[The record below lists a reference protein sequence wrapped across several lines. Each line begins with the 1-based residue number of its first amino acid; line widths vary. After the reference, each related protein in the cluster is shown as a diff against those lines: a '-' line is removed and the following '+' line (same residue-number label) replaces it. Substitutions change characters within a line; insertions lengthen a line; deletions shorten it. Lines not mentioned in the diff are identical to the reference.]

1 MFTIKLHADCMQSFK
16 GKQQKQVR
24 QLQCT
29 DHIPYLL
36 SGCRVHISSELLS
49 KQLYALDTQLVMPG
63 HYKKTANQSP
73 RIIEAILHGG
83 DGQTSAVRTEGNVIT
98 KISRIYL
105 WCSAIIDTS
114 CEMSSNGAPRKVL
127 KNYVQTVAI
136 TLFWLWIKLGTWN
149 ISKPSVR
156 KKL

>member
-1 MFTIKLHADCMQSFK
+1 
-16 GKQQKQVR
+16 
-24 QLQCT
+24 
-29 DHIPYLL
+29 
-36 SGCRVHISSELLS
+36 
-49 KQLYALDTQLVMPG
+49 MPG

-127 KNYVQTVAI
+127 KNYVQTVA
-136 TLFWLWIKLGTWN
+136 TTPFWLWIKLGTWN
-149 ISKPSVR
+149 ISKPSVFLYI
-156 KKL
+156 KK